1 LTHSLRLDFL
11 SLFAGSKEEAVAL
24 HPSSVLG
31 GGADI
36 SGNFLVFHERIK
48 TSQVRKNNLPFTS
61 LVCLLFIDEFHERIK
76 TSQVLPQFTLDRFCV
91 LMFGVLYL
99 FFSLFRLKA

>member
-1 LTHSLRLDFL
+1 LCTAKQTAHFFGLSLTHPLRLEFR

-36 SGNFLVFHERIK
+36 NGNFLVFHERIK
-48 TSQVRKNNLPFTS
+48 TSQVQK
-61 LVCLLFIDEFHERIK
+61 
-76 TSQVLPQFTLDRFCV
+76 
-91 LMFGVLYL
+91 
-99 FFSLFRLKA
+99 